1 MIFSAHLAIIL
12 AASLAATSCAL
23 LGVFLILRKD
33 ALLGDAISHAILPG
47 LAFAFL
53 ITESRATI
61 PMFLGAAIFGIL
73 TAFMA
78 QYITNNCRI
87 DRNAALGI
95 VFTSL
100 FALGIIVL
108 RLAADHVDLDPG
120 CVLYGLLELTPID
133 TLLLFGM
140 EIPRAIVVLSFALLV
155 NIVFVTLFFKELVIT
170 SFDPQHAQALG
181 IRTALVHYMLM
192 TAVAVTSVAAF
203 ESVGSILVVAL
214 FIVPAATARLL
225 TDKLSLTF
233 VIAIIVALLSSSL
246 GYFAADALSTS
257 VAATIAT
264 TAGILLALASIFSP
278 SYGLIAKLLRRLAQ
292 RIKIYCED
300 ILGLLYRLEEAE
312 IPTFPPS
319 PANLRHALGG
329 VAAYFF
335 AIHQL
340 RIAGLV
346 ALNSDQHYQLTQ
358 KGFQEASQVVRS
370 HRLWETYLT
379 QTLSLEPDHV
389 HKSATRLE
397 HFTSPEMVEQLSAEL
412 PDITE
417 DPHGK
422 KIP

>member
-1 MIFSAHLAIIL
+1 MILSAHLSIVL
-12 AASLAATSCAL
+12 AASLAATSCAI
-23 LGVFLILRKD
+23 LGVFLVLRKD

-61 PMFLGAAIFGIL
+61 PMFLGAAVFGVL

-78 QYITNNCRI
+78 QYITNNSRI

-95 VFTSL
+95 VFTNL

-133 TLLLFGM
+133 TMMVFGF
-140 EIPRAIVVLSFALLV
+140 EIPRAVVILSFALLL

-181 IRTALVHYMLM
+181 IKTALIHYMLM

-233 VIAIIVALLSSSL
+233 VIAVIAALLSSSL
-246 GYFAADALSTS
+246 GYYAADTLSTS
-257 VAATIAT
+257 VAGTIT
-264 TAGILLALASIFSP
+264 VVAGMLLALAVIFSP
-278 SYGLIAKLLRRLAQ
+278 SYGLIAKSMRRLQQ
-292 RIKIYCED
+292 RIKIYRED
-300 ILGLLYRLEEAE
+300 TLGLLYRLQEDE
-312 IPTFPPS
+312 IPTFPAT
-319 PANLRHALGG
+319 PANVRHALGG
-329 VAAYFF
+329 VVAYFI
-335 AIHQL
+335 AMHQL
-340 RIAGLV
+340 RISGLV
-346 ALNSDQHYQLTQ
+346 GLSKVGLYELTE
-358 KGFQEASQVVRS
+358 KGFQEASTVVRS

-379 QTLSLEPDHV
+379 QTLDLEPDHV
-389 HKSATRLE
+389 HKSATTLE
-397 HFTSPEMVEQLSAEL
+397 HFTSPEMAEKLSAEM
-412 PDITE
+412 PDVTK

>member
-1 MIFSAHLAIIL
+1 MILSAHLSIVL
-12 AASLAATSCAL
+12 AASLAAISCAI
-23 LGVFLILRKD
+23 LGVFLVLRKD

-61 PMFLGAAIFGIL
+61 PMFLGAAVFGVL

-78 QYITNNCRI
+78 QYITNNSRI

-95 VFTSL
+95 VFTNL

-133 TLLLFGM
+133 TMMVFGF
-140 EIPRAIVVLSFALLV
+140 EIPRAVVILSFALLL

-181 IRTALVHYMLM
+181 IKTALVHYMLM

-233 VIAIIVALLSSSL
+233 VIAVIAALLSSSL
-246 GYFAADALSTS
+246 GYYAADTLSTS
-257 VAATIAT
+257 VAGTIT
-264 TAGILLALASIFSP
+264 VVAGMLLALAVIFSP
-278 SYGLIAKLLRRLAQ
+278 SYGLIAKSMRRLQQ
-292 RIKIYCED
+292 RIKIYRED
-300 ILGLLYRLEEAE
+300 TLGLLYRLQEDE
-312 IPTFPPS
+312 IPTFPAT
-319 PANLRHALGG
+319 PANVRHALGG
-329 VAAYFF
+329 VVAYFI
-335 AIHQL
+335 AMHQL
-340 RIAGLV
+340 RISGLV
-346 ALNSDQHYQLTQ
+346 GLSKVGLYELTE
-358 KGFQEASQVVRS
+358 KGFQEASTVVRS

-379 QTLSLEPDHV
+379 QTLDLEPDHV
-389 HKSATRLE
+389 HKSATTLE
-397 HFTSPEMVEQLSAEL
+397 HFTSPEMAKQLSAEVS
-412 PDITE
+412 DVTE

>member
-1 MIFSAHLAIIL
+1 MIFSAHLSIVL
-12 AASLAATSCAL
+12 AASLAATSCAI
-23 LGVFLILRKD
+23 LGVFLVLRKD

-61 PMFLGAAIFGIL
+61 PMFLGAAVFGVL

-78 QYITNNCRI
+78 QYITNNSRI

-133 TLLLFGM
+133 TMMVFGF
-140 EIPRAIVVLSFALLV
+140 EIPRAIVILSFALLL

-181 IRTALVHYMLM
+181 IKSALVHYMLM

-233 VIAIIVALLSSSL
+233 VIAVVAALLSSSL
-246 GYFAADALSTS
+246 GYYAADTLSTS
-257 VAATIAT
+257 VAGTIT
-264 TAGILLALASIFSP
+264 VVAGMLLALAVIFSP
-278 SYGLIAKLLRRLAQ
+278 SYGLIAKFTRRMQQ
-292 RIKIYCED
+292 RIKIYRED
-300 ILGLLYRLEEAE
+300 TLGLLYRLQEDE
-312 IPTFPPS
+312 IPTFPAT
-319 PANLRHALGG
+319 PANVRHALGG
-329 VAAYFF
+329 VAAYFI
-335 AIHQL
+335 AMRQL
-340 RIAGLV
+340 RLSRLVSLNKVGL
-346 ALNSDQHYQLTQ
+346 YELTE
-358 KGFQEASQVVRS
+358 KGFQEASTVVRS

-379 QTLSLEPDHV
+379 QTLDLEPDHV
-389 HKSATRLE
+389 HKSATTLE
-397 HFTSPEMVEQLSAEL
+397 HFTSPEMAKQLSAEVS
-412 PDITE
+412 DVTE